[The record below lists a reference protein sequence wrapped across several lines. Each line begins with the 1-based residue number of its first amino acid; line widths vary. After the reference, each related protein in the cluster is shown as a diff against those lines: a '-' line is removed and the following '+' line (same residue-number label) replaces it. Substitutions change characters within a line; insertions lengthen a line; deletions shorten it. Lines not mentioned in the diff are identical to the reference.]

1 MNEPEILK
9 FIVKTYDDKP
19 KVFTCQNTITIPE
32 FQKLLYS
39 HIFKI
44 NRLPNANNNYY
55 ENSTTNKH
63 HTKTYPDRKTL
74 HFRINNKCISFENHP
89 KTLTIH
95 QLLKSVFPNS
105 KFQLLQKSNI
115 IEIEWYGKLK
125 GGVFVLLI
133 NTVITIFKLLL
144 YIPKF
149 IIWIAEVIIYLI
161 KVMVYLIKVAIDV
174 FSVDGFMGMLNYIVG
189 EIVLAPF
196 KFILILLKKIINT
209 LGDTTIKALWGVDNV
224 RDNESNE
231 DEADKGENACMGDK
245 KCYKTP
251 DGTVPFSV
259 VIATILCPPVGVFM
273 EYGLMGWFNILISAL
288 LTLMFYFPGLIYSL
302 IILYC

>member
-1 MNEPEILK
+1 MNNTNTIK
-9 FIVKTYDDKP
+9 FIVKTFDDKS
-19 KVFTCQNTITIPE
+19 KVFTCSQNITILE

-39 HIFKI
+39 HIFNTNNTNTSNNI
-44 NRLPNANNNYY
+44 NNNNYY
-55 ENSTTNKH
+55 NK
-63 HTKTYPDRKTL
+63 KLKEQNLKKIYPDVKN
-74 HFRINNKCISFENHP
+74 INFIIYNKCISFQNHP
-89 KTLTIH
+89 KDFTLQ
-95 QLLKSVFPNS
+95 QLFKRVFPNT
-105 KFQLLQKSNI
+105 KFQQLRQSNI
-115 IEIEWYGKLK
+115 IEIEWYGKLR
-125 GGVFVLLI
+125 GGIFMLLI

-149 IIWIAEVIIYLI
+149 IIWVAEVIIYLI

-174 FSVDGFMGMLNYIVG
+174 FSVDGFMGLLNYIVG
-189 EIVLAPF
+189 EIVLAPI
-196 KFILILLKKIINT
+196 KFTLMLLKKFFNT
-209 LGDTTIKALWGVDNV
+209 LGDTTVKAIWGVDNV
-224 RDNESNE
+224 RDYETSGDDNS
-231 DEADKGENACMGDK
+231 CMGDK

-273 EYGLMGWFNILISAL
+273 EYGLMGWFNILIAAL